1 MFSLT
6 SLWKKPNTIKIPVQN
21 YSKEQFQKNMNGI
34 LLKKYCNDFYYKSN
48 IDSDSNLKINKKN
61 DSLIPFNN
69 DNGNNGNNND
79 NGNNIIIIILA
90 SVTSICFYFYK
101 FLKV

>member
-6 SLWKKPNTIKIPVQN
+6 SLWKKPNTIKIPIQN

-48 IDSDSNLKINKKN
+48 IDWNSEKKN

-69 DNGNNGNNND
+69 DNDNGSNNNND